1 MSIFKRLTGKKTGDK
16 RQPADDPVLD
26 ETKSLTSNEQPSVP
40 KDTTDAIPSLGI
52 FTKEEKDVIKSIL
65 DDKPISPDKTWK
77 KTEEIED
84 SKSTK
89 KSVDDILLD
98 ESYKN
103 ALNILKG
110 TPATTPSKDIPK
122 AKSVE
127 TSNSKVKAKANPKAT
142 KAKSKKSTT
151 KPTKTIKAAKPKTKK
166 IIEETANA
174 EDTKMSNESNSDYDN
189 TKINLNLRTETPDID
204 TIKSDIPA
212 SFDERI
218 ETRSEHSSS
227 RNDPYQHSSR
237 RRENFASPERRTN
250 LGEMRMDLASIVSDI
265 ENGDSMYR
273 RAQQRVE
280 NLNNFIERAEV
291 DFSLLDRLEPEN
303 RALKSQNLTL
313 NSELDKRQTRI
324 AQLNSS
330 LEDLQRR
337 YGDAQSELDATQSKL
352 AQAMKN
358 HERAERDISTINSKL
373 SEVRLRHD
381 RMRNDL
387 DVENRENSNLRGRIG
402 EITEQLEKTTT
413 DKLNFAKQIETL
425 KIDVSDQ
432 TESRTKMR
440 EEVSDLRHALEEAQR
455 QNTSMRGEI
464 GSVHEDIRG
473 FKTQY
478 EFNILKRDERISDL
492 EAQIVELHDRLRV
505 KEGQIES
512 TTRDLS
518 VLRRERTAQDLDR
531 ERLEQTIQQQSSQ
544 LSQTEEELVRT
555 RRATSE
561 LDQKYQEVTSEL
573 ARSVEVRQSSQ
584 PAETPDISATGRN
597 VPKDDIALENNPY
610 SAPQANRIAPNRQ
623 ITDDIEDMLTD
634 YKLGIRSNLG

>member
-1 MSIFKRLTGKKTGDK
+1 MSIFKRLTSKKTGDK
-16 RQPADDPVLD
+16 RQPVEEAMLD
-26 ETKSLTSNEQPSVP
+26 ETKSLTQDSGPSVP
-40 KDTTDAIPSLGI
+40 KNTADAIPSLGI
-52 FTKEEKDVIKSIL
+52 FTQEETDVIKSIFS
-65 DDKPISPDKTWK
+65 DKPKPK
-77 KTEEIED
+77 ED
-84 SKSTK
+84 IQSEPESIKASAQSR

-110 TPATTPSKDIPK
+110 TPTPITPSETSEDTSASSPEKSEEPQKLDHKSEEAAAKPANK
-122 AKSVE
+122 AK
-127 TSNSKVKAKANPKAT
+127 T
-142 KAKSKKSTT
+142 AKSKK
-151 KPTKTIKAAKPKTKK
+151 KK
-166 IIEETANA
+166 IVEETAVA
-174 EDTKMSNESNSDYDN
+174 EEPKMSNDSSNDYEN
-189 TKINLNLRTETPDID
+189 TKINLNLRTDSTESL
-204 TIKSDIPA
+204 TIQSDIP
-212 SFDERI
+212 SDYSDRI
-218 ETRSEHSSS
+218 ESLSDRPETR
-227 RNDPYQHSSR
+227 RDDYQQSPQR
-237 RRENFASPERRTN
+237 RDKFLSPERRTN

-303 RALKSQNLTL
+303 RALKSENLTL

-358 HERAERDISTINSKL
+358 HERAERDISTINAKL
-373 SEVRLRHD
+373 SETRLRHD

-387 DVENRENSNLRGRIG
+387 DVENRENSNLRSRIG

-413 DKLNFAKQIETL
+413 EKLNFAKQIETL

-432 TESRTKMR
+432 TESRSKMR

-492 EAQIVELHDRLRV
+492 EAQIVELNDKLRI
-505 KEGQIES
+505 KEEQIES

-544 LSQTEEELVRT
+544 LNETEEELIRT
-555 RRATSE
+555 RRASSE
-561 LDQKYQEVTSEL
+561 LDQKYQEVTSAL
-573 ARSVEVRQSSQ
+573 ARNEEMRQSSR
-584 PAETPDISATGRN
+584 PAENPDISAAGRHIEKN
-597 VPKDDIALENNPY
+597 DIDVDHNPY
-610 SAPQANRIAPNRQ
+610 AAPEASRIAPNRQ
-623 ITDDIEDMLTD
+623 VADDIEDMLTD